1 MGRDIL
7 FKCPQTG
14 MNVQHWLAEDASDDH
29 YKPVT
34 CPACTRLHF
43 IHNKTGELLGRRDE
57 PRPPR

>member
-1 MGRDIL
+1 
-7 FKCPQTG
+7 

-43 IHNKTGELLGRRDE
+43 IHNKTGELLGHRDE
-57 PRPPR
+57 PGPR